1 MEVISFDKA
10 REIWKRVIK
19 SDDIAPLSFELE
31 VHKRMLDFFHVGPY
45 YYYIF
50 NCATANFE
58 FLDEKSTQILGYPAG
73 DLSPEFIFHKLH
85 PEDVSYFLNFESTIT
100 DFYNQLPLDQKL
112 QYKTSY
118 DVRIK
123 TKDGKYIRILQ
134 QVTTIQTNADGS
146 VLRTLGVHTDI
157 SHLKPEG
164 KPILNFT
171 GLLGAPS
178 YYNVQSNVV
187 FEPKKS
193 LLTKREKEIVK
204 LIVEGHSTEMIADKL
219 HISRDTVKTHR
230 RNIRAKTQT
239 NSPVSLTKAAVEK
252 GWI

>member
-10 REIWKRVIK
+10 REIWQRVVK
-19 SDDIAPLSFELE
+19 SEDIDPFSFELE

-50 NCATANFE
+50 NCATADFE
-58 FLDEKSTQILGYPAG
+58 FLDEKSTEILGYPNK
-73 DLSPEFIFHKLH
+73 DLSPEFLFHRLH

-100 DFYNQLPLDQKL
+100 DFYNQLPLDLKL
-112 QYKTSY
+112 KYKTSY
-118 DVRIK
+118 DIRIK
-123 TKDGKYIRILQ
+123 AKDGKYVRVLQ
-134 QVTTIQTNADGS
+134 QVTTIQVAEDGS
-146 VLRTLGVHTDI
+146 VLRTLGIHTDI
-157 SHLKPEG
+157 THLKPEG
-164 KPILNFT
+164 KPVLNFT
-171 GLLGAPS
+171 GLQGAPS

-187 FEPKKS
+187 FEPEKS

-204 LIVEGHSTEMIADKL
+204 LIVEGHNTEMIADQL